1 MKKEDI
7 NIFGNESYSLVEY
20 LPEEDTYAV
29 VRLCDHK
36 ILAKGDNFKDYLYD
50 IIYTMYTGAAYGT
63 GDIVLKTDLHK
74 TIYKFE

>member
-50 IIYTMYTGAAYGT
+50 IIYTMYTGAEFGA
-63 GDIVLKTDLHK
+63 GDIILSSDLHG